1 MPHSSY
7 KLMEGTNV
15 KFYGSKLVK
24 FSVFIPFYLFALLLH
39 SFLTL
44 LFLFPKKL

>member
-24 FSVFIPFYLFALLLH
+24 FSVFIPFLSLC
-39 SFLTL
+39 SIITL
-44 LFLFPKKL
+44 IFNLVVPLS